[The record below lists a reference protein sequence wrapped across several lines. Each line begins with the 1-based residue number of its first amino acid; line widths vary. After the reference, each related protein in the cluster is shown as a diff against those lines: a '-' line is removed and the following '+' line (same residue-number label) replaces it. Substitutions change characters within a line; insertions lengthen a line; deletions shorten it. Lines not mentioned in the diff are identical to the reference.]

1 MGSSG
6 AAEGHREDQ
15 TSSTTQF
22 CLDLPH
28 VKQPG
33 IISRP
38 HTRRALSGGR
48 SLLTSRRGC
57 LIAALYPTP
66 DVFGWQSTF
75 SHPGVARGEVG
86 LEVGGQ

>member
-6 AAEGHREDQ
+6 AAEGHGEDQ

-22 CLDLPH
+22 CLDLPR

-48 SLLTSRRGC
+48 SPLTSRRGC
-57 LIAALYPTP
+57 YRLSKPSVVRFTLKETLNSSSLFFPQIVSL
-66 DVFGWQSTF
+66 
-75 SHPGVARGEVG
+75 
-86 LEVGGQ
+86 L